1 MVKEE
6 TSILNEILYL
16 IGMTCI
22 FMATKFEEVAPL
34 SIKQVEKTLGH
45 NKHTSNEI
53 YLMERKTFRL
63 CNSKFPSRAYMN
75 NQLLTLSN

>member
-1 MVKEE
+1 VTVNILDKFFAEMVKEE

-53 YLMERKTFRL
+53 YLMERKIL
-63 CNSKFPSRAYMN
+63 
-75 NQLLTLSN
+75 QTL